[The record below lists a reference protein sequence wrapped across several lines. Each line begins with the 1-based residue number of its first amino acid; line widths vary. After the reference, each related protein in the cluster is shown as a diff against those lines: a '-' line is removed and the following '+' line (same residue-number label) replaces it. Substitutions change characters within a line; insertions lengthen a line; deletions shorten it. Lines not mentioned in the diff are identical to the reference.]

1 MYNNILLA
9 HSLLRFFILISLLL
23 VIVLSL
29 QGWLGKKPFTQLHN
43 RSSLYLLIFTHL
55 QLVVGLIVY
64 FLSPWVRFDNTTM
77 KDAATR
83 YWTVEHIFAMLIVVA
98 LITIGRVSSKRLASD
113 EAKHR
118 RLFVLNTVALILIIA
133 TLSMSGRGL
142 FGVTP
147 Q

>member
-1 MYNNILLA
+1 
-9 HSLLRFFILISLLL
+9 
-23 VIVLSL
+23 
-29 QGWLGKKPFTQLHN
+29 N
-43 RSSLYLLIFTHL
+43 RASLYLLIFTHL
-55 QLVVGLIVY
+55 QLVVGFIVY
-64 FLSPWVRFDNTTM
+64 FVSPWVRFDNTTM

-83 YWTVEHIFAMLIVVA
+83 YWTVEHVFAMLIVVA

-118 RLFVLNTVALILIIA
+118 RLFILNTVALLLIIA